1 MRFQKKKTG
10 NSGKFETTVHAQ
22 DAFCQLAPSLS
33 LSYKALSNY
42 MDDAYIILSVLK
54 SRWWL
59 PITFQNFVIVLIND
73 GNRAE
78 WGTIR
83 RNHTSD

>member
-1 MRFQKKKTG
+1 MDEKMLHLDLTRPFNCPLT
-10 NSGKFETTVHAQ
+10 
-22 DAFCQLAPSLS
+22 
-33 LSYKALSNY
+33 LSNY
-42 MDDAYIILSVLK
+42 MHDAYIILSVLN

-83 RNHTSD
+83 RNYASD